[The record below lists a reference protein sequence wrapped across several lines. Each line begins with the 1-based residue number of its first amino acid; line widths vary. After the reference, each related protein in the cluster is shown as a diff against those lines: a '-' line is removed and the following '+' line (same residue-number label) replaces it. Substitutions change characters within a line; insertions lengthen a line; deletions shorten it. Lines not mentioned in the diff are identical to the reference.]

1 MFYALHQMNT
11 SNADLIKVIVRF
23 RPPRET
29 IRSNRFSNNFNNNN
43 NNVNVIN
50 NSNSYGNSS
59 NSSSNAIELF
69 KLNQERNEVEYISEY
84 LETKTF
90 KYDKILGMNCNQVE
104 VFDEVNSTVNSLI
117 DGFNGTIMAY
127 GQTSAGN
134 IYLYLYTVLSV
145 CFVST

>member
-1 MFYALHQMNT
+1 MNS

-23 RPPRET
+23 RPPREST
-29 IRSNRFSNNFNNNN
+29 IIRSNRNNNN
-43 NNVNVIN
+43 IN
-50 NSNSYGNSS
+50 NSNSSS
-59 NSSSNAIELF
+59 NNINSSNAIELF
-69 KLNQERNEVEYISEY
+69 KLNHERNEVEYISEY

-90 KYDKILGMNCNQVE
+90 KYDKILGMNCTQVE

-134 IYLYLYTVLSV
+134 LMILLFYITLL
-145 CFVST
+145 

>member
-1 MFYALHQMNT
+1 MNT

-29 IRSNRFSNNFNNNN
+29 IRSNRFSNN
-43 NNVNVIN
+43 VNVIN
-50 NSNSYGNSS
+50 NSNSNSNGNSS
-59 NSSSNAIELF
+59 NISSNAIELF

-134 IYLYLYTVLSV
+134 IFLYLYTVLSV

>member
-29 IRSNRFSNNFNNNN
+29 IRSNRFSNNFNNSSN

-50 NSNSYGNSS
+50 NSNSNGNSN
-59 NSSSNAIELF
+59 NSSSNSIELF

-134 IYLYLYTVLSV
+134 IILYLYTVL
-145 CFVST
+145 

>member
-29 IRSNRFSNNFNNNN
+29 IRSNRFSNN
-43 NNVNVIN
+43 VNVIN
-50 NSNSYGNSS
+50 NSNSNGNSS
-59 NSSSNAIELF
+59 NSSSSAIELF
-69 KLNQERNEVEYISEY
+69 KLNQERNEVEYMSEY

-134 IYLYLYTVLSV
+134 IFLYLYTVLSV
-145 CFVST
+145 CLVST